1 MIAISATRNNLRGT
15 MSHKSILATL
25 CLVFAQA
32 ASASVVLHSSS
43 TTDTGFRSDFDDAT
57 MLFAAETAD
66 TISLANFGTG
76 LFHDHS
82 SADDSRAELELFNG
96 SAWINVFTSGDVGA
110 ANVALSSLFASPIV
124 FAEMAVSGIRLSST
138 NFVGNAFHSVSDSM
152 SYELRDDP
160 TIGNGTPVPEPM
172 TIALLGLG
180 LVGVAAARR
189 RKA

>member
-1 MIAISATRNNLRGT
+1 
-15 MSHKSILATL
+15 MSLKSVIATL

-32 ASASVVLHSSS
+32 ANAGVILHSSS

-82 SADDSRAELELFNG
+82 SVDYSRAELELFNG
-96 SAWINVFTSGDVGA
+96 TAWINVFTSGDVGA

-138 NFVGNAFHSVSDSM
+138 IPVFNAFHLVSDSM
-152 SYELRDDP
+152 SYTLSNDP
-160 TIGNGTPVPEPM
+160 SIGNGTPVPEPT

-180 LVGVAAARR
+180 LLGAAAARR